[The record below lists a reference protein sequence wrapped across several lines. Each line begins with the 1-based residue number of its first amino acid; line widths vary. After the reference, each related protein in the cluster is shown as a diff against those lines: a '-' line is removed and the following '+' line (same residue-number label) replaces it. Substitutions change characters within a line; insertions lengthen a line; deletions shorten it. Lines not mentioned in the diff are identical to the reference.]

1 VQQFSNYNARH
12 CHMKEEL
19 GEKVNLTDEDEIA
32 ERRRIRDRYFRLAS
46 RIAAI
51 SRSRSSI
58 V

>member
-1 VQQFSNYNARH
+1 
-12 CHMKEEL
+12 MKEEL

-32 ERRRIRDRYFRLAS
+32 ERRRIRDRYHFRLAS